1 MCTVEIQGR
10 TFEMYLTTKQIEEA
24 VNNVAL
30 QINKDY
36 AGKELL
42 FIVVL
47 NGAFI
52 YAADLLRKVDLPS
65 QVTFVRLKSYS
76 GMETS
81 GCVKE
86 MIGLNEDV
94 EGKDVIVVEDI
105 IDTGTSMK
113 HFMESLKAKG
123 AKSIALTTML
133 FKPEA
138 LLYSEVKPKYIGIEI
153 PKDFIIGY
161 GMDLDGYARNLDSI
175 YVIKK

>member
-1 MCTVEIQGR
+1 MCSVEVQGKI
-10 TFEMYLTTKQIEEA
+10 FEKYITAQQIEDA
-24 VNNVAL
+24 VYKVAQ

-36 AGKELL
+36 AGKEPL

-52 YAADLLRKVDLPS
+52 YAADLFRKIELPS
-65 QVTFVRLKSYS
+65 QVTFVRLQSYS

-81 GCVKE
+81 GNVRE

-94 EGKDVIVVEDI
+94 EGRDVIVVEDI

-123 AKSIALTTML
+123 VRSIALTTML
-133 FKPEA
+133 FKPDA
-138 LLYSEVKPKYIGIEI
+138 LLYKEATPKYIGIEI
-153 PKDFIIGY
+153 PKDFIVGY
-161 GMDLDGYARNLDSI
+161 GMDLDGYARNLDAI

>member
-1 MCTVEIQGR
+1 
-10 TFEMYLTTKQIEEA
+10 
-24 VNNVAL
+24 
-30 QINKDY
+30 
-36 AGKELL
+36 
-42 FIVVL
+42 
-47 NGAFI
+47 
-52 YAADLLRKVDLPS
+52 
-65 QVTFVRLKSYS
+65 
-76 GMETS
+76 METS

>member
-81 GCVKE
+81 VCVKE

>member
-1 MCTVEIQGR
+1 MCSVEVQGKI
-10 TFEMYLTTKQIEEA
+10 FEKYISAQQIEDA
-24 VNNVAL
+24 VYKVAQ

-36 AGKELL
+36 AGKEPL

-52 YAADLLRKVDLPS
+52 YAADLFRKIELPS
-65 QVTFVRLKSYS
+65 QVTFVRLQSYS

-81 GCVKE
+81 GNVRE

-94 EGKDVIVVEDI
+94 EGRDVIVVEDI

-123 AKSIALTTML
+123 VRSIALTTML
-133 FKPEA
+133 FKPDA
-138 LLYSEVKPKYIGIEI
+138 LLYKEVTPKYIGIEI
-153 PKDFIIGY
+153 PKDFIVGY
-161 GMDLDGYARNLDSI
+161 GMDLDGYARNLDAI

>member
-1 MCTVEIQGR
+1 MCSVEVQGKI
-10 TFEMYLTTKQIEEA
+10 FEKYITAQQIEDA
-24 VNNVAL
+24 VYKVAQ

-36 AGKELL
+36 AGKEPL

-52 YAADLLRKVDLPS
+52 YAADLFRKIELPS
-65 QVTFVRLKSYS
+65 QVTFVRLQSYS

-81 GCVKE
+81 VNVRE
-86 MIGLNEDV
+86 MIGLYEDV
-94 EGKDVIVVEDI
+94 EGRDVIVVEDI

-123 AKSIALTTML
+123 VRSIALTTML
-133 FKPEA
+133 FKPDA
-138 LLYSEVKPKYIGIEI
+138 LLYKEVTPKYIGIEI
-153 PKDFIIGY
+153 PKDFIVGY
-161 GMDLDGYARNLDSI
+161 GMDLDGYARNLDAI

>member
-1 MCTVEIQGR
+1 
-10 TFEMYLTTKQIEEA
+10 MYLTTKQIEEA

-30 QINKDY
+30 QINKGSE
-36 AGKELL
+36 GKEPL

-105 IDTGTSMK
+105 IDTGRTLNDVVMLLK
-113 HFMESLKAKG
+113 ARNPLSLKVVTLLDK
-123 AKSIALTTML
+123 
-133 FKPEA
+133 KPSAEVVA
-138 LLYSEVKPKYIGIEI
+138 VYDTAVSEE
-153 PKDFIIGY
+153 
-161 GMDLDGYARNLDSI
+161 
-175 YVIKK
+175 

>member
-1 MCTVEIQGR
+1 MCSVEVQGKI
-10 TFEMYLTTKQIEEA
+10 FEKYITAQQIEDA
-24 VNNVAL
+24 VYKVAQ

-36 AGKELL
+36 AGKEPL

-52 YAADLLRKVDLPS
+52 YAADLFRKIELPS
-65 QVTFVRLKSYS
+65 QVTFVRLQSYS

-81 GCVKE
+81 GNVRE

-94 EGKDVIVVEDI
+94 EGRDVIVVEDI

-123 AKSIALTTML
+123 VRSIALTTML
-133 FKPEA
+133 FKPDA
-138 LLYSEVKPKYIGIEI
+138 LLYKEVTPKYIGIEI
-153 PKDFIIGY
+153 PKDFIVGY
-161 GMDLDGYARNLDSI
+161 GMDLDGYARNLDAI